1 MASFG
6 NAMQGE
12 PIGSHGMS
20 ILTALALAAI
30 VAMIAGILYQSVG
43 LRRSAR
49 RFPPGGRLVDVN
61 GHRLHVVSLGQGEPV
76 VLLESA
82 IAASSLSWARVQPQV
97 TSFARVLAYDP
108 AGLAWSDAATR
119 PPTIARMCHE
129 IRRLLVTIG
138 APGPTVLVGH
148 SFGAL
153 LCLAYTARDPSLV
166 SGLVLVDPPSEWAHM
181 DRRRKQV
188 LRGAM
193 HLSRIGA
200 VLARLGIVRACLAL
214 LTGGAPAAPRYFVKV
229 FGPTT
234 ARTLE
239 RLVGEVRKLP
249 PDLHPVVQALWC
261 QPKCF
266 LAMAAYL
273 GALQEAM
280 VEAERVSSLTVPLVV
295 ISGGD
300 QPPDVIE
307 AHRALARKSPV
318 GRHLIATHSTHWI
331 PFDEPDL
338 IVGAIRDVVQAG
350 PRSGLARDSR

>member
-1 MASFG
+1 VG
-6 NAMQGE
+6 
-12 PIGSHGMS
+12 
-20 ILTALALAAI
+20 ILIALALAA
-30 VAMIAGILYQSVG
+30 VVAMAMIAGAVYQSVG
-43 LRRSAR
+43 LRSSAR
-49 RFPPGGRLVDVN
+49 RFPPAGRLVDVN
-61 GHRLHVVSLGQGEPV
+61 GHRLHVVSLGQGHPV

-82 IAASSLSWARVQPQV
+82 IAASSLSWARVQPEV
-97 TSFARVLAYDP
+97 AAFTRVCAYDR
-108 AGLAWSDAATR
+108 AGLAWSDAAAQ
-119 PPTIARMCHE
+119 PPTIARLCDEMQ
-129 IRRLLVTIG
+129 RLLVTVG
-138 APGPTVLVGH
+138 ASAPTVLVGH

-181 DRRRKQV
+181 DRVRTRL
-188 LRGAM
+188 LRGAV

-200 VLARLGIVRACLAL
+200 VLARLGVVRACLAL

-249 PDLHPVVQALWC
+249 PELHPVVQALWC

-280 VEAERVSSLTVPLVV
+280 VEAERLSSLTVPLVV

-307 AHRALARKSPV
+307 AHRALARKSPL
-318 GRHLIATHSTHWI
+318 GRHLIAAHSTHWI
-331 PFDEPDL
+331 PFDEPGL
-338 IVGAIRDVVQAG
+338 IVDAIRDVVF
-350 PRSGLARDSR
+350 PSRYVPL